1 MLVVAIEALEDL
13 VAAQLELRVDEL
25 LDVLAVG
32 DRLVEQLLHAVVDL
46 LEHLVEVRDELV
58 DHLVARLRIGI
69 GHRRLRARG
78 DELADV
84 DPDERLLGEVELA
97 IDVPERGQVEDDRVH
112 LLFGDVGVRA
122 ERQHSPRRAPKRAR
136 QSHAAI

>member
-32 DRLVEQLLHAVVDL
+32 DRLVEQLLDAAIDL

-58 DHLVARLRIGI
+58 DDLVARLRIGI
-69 GHRRLRARG
+69 GHRDLARAVTSWRM
-78 DELADV
+78 
-84 DPDERLLGEVELA
+84 
-97 IDVPERGQVEDDRVH
+97 
-112 LLFGDVGVRA
+112 
-122 ERQHSPRRAPKRAR
+122 
-136 QSHAAI
+136 